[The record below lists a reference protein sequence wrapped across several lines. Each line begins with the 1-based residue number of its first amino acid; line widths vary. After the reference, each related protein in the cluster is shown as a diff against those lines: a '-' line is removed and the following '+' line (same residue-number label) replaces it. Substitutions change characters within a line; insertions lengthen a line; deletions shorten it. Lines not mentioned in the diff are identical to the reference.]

1 MTIDEVQVAVPDDV
15 RKMVERVVSD
25 MASGNRFDK
34 LVSIRDAAQRLIAL
48 EKTKEEGNL
57 KQEVERLSKQLSVNR
72 ARLGNLSKVV
82 RATEPRKRK
91 AKQVTA

>member
-1 MTIDEVQVAVPDDV
+1 MIDEIQPTVPDDV

-72 ARLGNLSKVV
+72 ARLGNLSRVV